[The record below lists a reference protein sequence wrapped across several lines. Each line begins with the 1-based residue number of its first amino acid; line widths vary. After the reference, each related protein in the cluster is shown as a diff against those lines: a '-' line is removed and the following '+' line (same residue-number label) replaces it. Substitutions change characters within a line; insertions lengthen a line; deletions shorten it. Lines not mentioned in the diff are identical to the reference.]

1 MLHTLSCAPG
11 HPAVKECIALLR
23 ANDALLL
30 LGDGV
35 YIALQHSEDWLAL
48 QQSGASLH
56 VLDADARA
64 AGVRQRLAGCFT
76 VVDDDGFV
84 SLTEQHAQQMAW
96 Y

>member
-1 MLHTLSCAPG
+1 MLHTLSCGPG
-11 HPAVKECIALLR
+11 HPAVKDCVAMLR
-23 ANDALLL
+23 ADDALLL

-35 YIALQHSEDWLAL
+35 YIAMQHSGDGLAL
-48 QQSGASLH
+48 QQSGASLY

-64 AGVRQRLAGCFT
+64 AGVQQRLAACFT

-84 SLTEQHAQQMAW
+84 RLTEQHAQQMAW